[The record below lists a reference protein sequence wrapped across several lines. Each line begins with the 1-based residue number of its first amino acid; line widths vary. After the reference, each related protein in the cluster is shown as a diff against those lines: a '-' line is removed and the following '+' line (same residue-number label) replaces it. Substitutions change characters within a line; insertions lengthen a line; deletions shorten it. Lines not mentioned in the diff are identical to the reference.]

1 MHENG
6 FELQFSAI
14 NFEHL
19 LNPDSLDSLMTLAGN
34 YLILLN
40 RQIIFSIQQLA
51 YFERYLSCLTRHEL
65 GLDRY
70 CYFERTDF
78 ETRADLCV
86 ELSRLRVFNY

>member
-1 MHENG
+1 MALNYS
-6 FELQFSAI
+6 FLRLNLNTF
-14 NFEHL
+14 

-51 YFERYLSCLTRHEL
+51 DFERYLSCLTRHES

-70 CYFERTDF
+70 CYFERMDF